1 MKIRIDDVVK
11 TLMFIDGS
19 IYLEI
24 DSQEHLEE
32 VIEHLE
38 TMWEVFEE
46 N

>member
-24 DSQEHLEE
+24 DSQEHLE
-32 VIEHLE
+32 

-46 N
+46 

>member
-46 N
+46 

>member
-24 DSQEHLEE
+24 DNQEHLEE

-46 N
+46 

>member
-1 MKIRIDDVVK
+1 MKIRIDEVVT

-46 N
+46 